1 MPRVK
6 AFRPHGFFESPSS
19 LKLSH
24 PVAQPVAFRR
34 GRSGRR
40 DIFLTTH
47 TRHQRH
53 QLAARHAFSLF
64 AFLICAFLIFSS
76 CSYRT
81 KTGREQGA
89 PSSTYDVTDEAG
101 RRVRIPTNID
111 RVVSLAPNL
120 TEIVYAVGAGKLLVG
135 DTSYCDYPPEAKEV
149 MKVGDTM
156 SPNIETIVGLH
167 PQLVLVSTASQLEA
181 FTRQMEQHSISVYVT
196 DPHDLEG
203 AFYTIQNLGEILGE
217 KEKAAQLV
225 SDLRGRAGA
234 VEAAVKS
241 SKPVS
246 VFYQVSPKPLYTA
259 GRDSFITDVIR
270 RAGGKSVTADVP
282 GAWPKYSDESALAS
296 QPEAIIMASFDS
308 MSKDGMEIAD
318 SLKKSPAAKNG
329 RVYGINGD
337 FLSRPGPRLVN
348 GLEEMARKLHPD
360 AFK

>member
-1 MPRVK
+1 LIPS
-6 AFRPHGFFESPSS
+6 HSLSPSI
-19 LKLSH
+19 
-24 PVAQPVAFRR
+24 AAEAGDGIF
-34 GRSGRR
+34 
-40 DIFLTTH
+40 FLTTH
-47 TRHQRH
+47 KLHQRH
-53 QLAARHAFSLF
+53 KLAARHAFLIFASL
-64 AFLICAFLIFSS
+64 ISAFLIFSS
-76 CSYRT
+76 CANRT
-81 KTGREQGA
+81 RTGKEPGA
-89 PSSTYDVTDEAG
+89 PFQTYDVTDEAG
-101 RRVRIPTNID
+101 RRVQLSTNID

-120 TEIVYAVGAGKLLVG
+120 TEIVYAVGAGKRLVG

-149 MKVGDTM
+149 MRVGDTM
-156 SPNIETIVGLH
+156 TPNIETIIGLH

-181 FTRQMEQHSISVYVT
+181 FTRQMEQHAIPVYVT

-203 AFYTIQNLGEILGE
+203 VFHTIQALGEILGE
-217 KEKAAQLV
+217 KDKALQLV
-225 SDLRGRAGA
+225 SDLRGRTSA

-241 SKPVS
+241 SQPVT

-259 GRDSFITDVIR
+259 GRDSYITDVVR
-270 RAGGKSVTADVP
+270 RAGGKSVTADVA

-337 FLSRPGPRLVN
+337 YLSRPGPRLVN
-348 GLEEMARKLHPD
+348 GLEEIARKLHPE